1 MYNGKKI
8 LAIIPA
14 RGGSKGLPG
23 KNIKILNGKPLIG
36 WTIEQA
42 KACEFIDEIFVS
54 TDSAEIAKV
63 AEQFGISVP
72 SLRPVELASDTSSS
86 MDVVIYTINL
96 LENSPNNSTKKEFD
110 YIILLEPTSPLR
122 KKDDLKQI
130 LKQVV
135 DNVDADGIITLGEVH
150 MEHPMI
156 VKKVNKDGIIV
167 SYITDVQKIT
177 QRQQADKAY
186 FPYGVAYVI
195 KKEVFIRE
203 KTFYT
208 NNIIPYFIERWQN
221 YEVDD
226 IYDFLCVE
234 AIHKEKEVE
243 L

>member
-1 MYNGKKI
+1 MYKGKKI

-54 TDSAEIAKV
+54 TDSEEIAKV

-72 SLRPVELASDTSSS
+72 SLRPAELAADTSSS

-96 LENSPNNSTKKEFD
+96 LENSLNKIFD

-122 KKDDLKQI
+122 KKDDLDKI

-135 DNVDADGIITLGEVH
+135 DNIDADGIITLGEVH

-167 SYITDVQKIT
+167 PYIEDVQKIT

-221 YEVDD
+221 YEIDD
-226 IYDFLCVE
+226 IYDFFCIE
-234 AIHKEKEVE
+234 AIHKEKEIE